1 MLTIMESIWESA
13 AGLGDR
19 TMEQCEKHGGGTDM
33 RCCGVDISGT
43 DLIIAIVDG
52 DAGGYSYTSTKP
64 SKIKLS
70 DDEDQASVRSF
81 YDTVKDFMRVN
92 HIELVA
98 IKKRAGKG
106 RFAGGS
112 VTFKIEALL
121 QVMTDCQVRLY
132 APTTIAAKTKSL
144 KLSVPKE
151 VFAYQKDAYLTA
163 CCALESQ
170 DTGGTTSVSSS
181 SR

>member
-1 MLTIMESIWESA
+1 MTERWNNA
-13 AGLGDR
+13 
-19 TMEQCEKHGGGTDM
+19 QNKYGGDM
-33 RCCGVDISGT
+33 RYCGADISGT
-43 DLIIAIVDG
+43 DLIIAIIDG
-52 DAGGYSYTSTKP
+52 DADGYSYISIKPTKV
-64 SKIKLS
+64 KLS

-81 YDTVKDFMRVN
+81 YETVTDFMRVN
-92 HIELVA
+92 HIDLVA

-121 QVMTDCQVRLY
+121 QAMKDCEVRLY
-132 APTTIAAKTKSL
+132 SPATIAAKTKSL

-163 CCALESQ
+163 CCALESH
-170 DTGGTTSVSSS
+170 DVVSSS
-181 SR
+181 LRSATATSR